1 MVAMPDRAGVAVL
14 TAEVLDLS
22 LRPPVRRVG
31 VLCGTE
37 EGAGGQYLSF
47 AAELGARFGAVGL
60 GVVCGGAPIGVLGRL
75 VRTAHAA
82 GSPVNNVVPLSSLGG
97 GVPKV
102 GGTVLQAVRT
112 EDERIKLVHRLADG
126 FVVLPGG
133 VEVLRELAE
142 LMALEQARGLARPIV
157 LVNRRGFFDPL
168 VALLAQAEA
177 DDFATSAQ
185 VRMLDVADTADD
197 VLRLLGRPTP

>member
-1 MVAMPDRAGVAVL
+1 MPDRAGVAVL

-60 GVVCGGAPIGVLGRL
+60 GVVCGGAPVGVLGRL

-197 VLRLLGRPTP
+197 VLRLLGRHTP